1 MVGGVLRQKMADCA
15 DAAGVGVVGLAR
27 AVGGNLG
34 HKLVVKIQRVVV
46 QSNAA
51 QRAGHLHRAAGG
63 NFPVGA
69 LQRQGGRAAAQ
80 TGHNA
85 AGIDLG
91 NRVIGHRPA
100 PLGQGGAAGADLTP
114 VGILVEDGGL
124 GGLGLFDLHGVGQGH
139 GGHRRTA
146 GRQAQQQGGQ
156 NKKQRFHAKA
166 PFWQYHTTMRR
177 RRQLLHFW
185 ANACTINYI
194 LLQKG
199 GPGMERTA
207 GGITYTLTRRR
218 VRNINLRVRADGS
231 VAASASPRVP
241 AAYVDAFV
249 TARAD
254 WVRTAQARAA
264 ARREREAAEA
274 PALPPKAEALA
285 YMQALCRAYY
295 PQFAATCPGGAMPKI
310 AVRDMNTRWGSC
322 SLRTGTLAFARRL
335 CAMPLPAQEYVVVH
349 EFCHFAHPDHS
360 PAFWAAVA
368 EVLPD
373 YKQRERMLKLR

>member
-1 MVGGVLRQKMADCA
+1 
-15 DAAGVGVVGLAR
+15 
-27 AVGGNLG
+27 
-34 HKLVVKIQRVVV
+34 
-46 QSNAA
+46 
-51 QRAGHLHRAAGG
+51 
-63 NFPVGA
+63 
-69 LQRQGGRAAAQ
+69 
-80 TGHNA
+80 
-85 AGIDLG
+85 
-91 NRVIGHRPA
+91 
-100 PLGQGGAAGADLTP
+100 
-114 VGILVEDGGL
+114 
-124 GGLGLFDLHGVGQGH
+124 
-139 GGHRRTA
+139 
-146 GRQAQQQGGQ
+146 
-156 NKKQRFHAKA
+156 
-166 PFWQYHTTMRR
+166 
-177 RRQLLHFW
+177 
-185 ANACTINYI
+185 
-194 LLQKG
+194 
-199 GPGMERTA
+199 MERTA
-207 GGITYTLTRRR
+207 GGITYTLTR
-218 VRNINLRVRADGS
+218 VRNINLRVRADGI

-295 PQFAATCPGGAMPKI
+295 PQFSATCPGGAMPKI

-335 CAMPLPAQEYVVVH
+335 CTMPLPAQEYVVVH

>member
-1 MVGGVLRQKMADCA
+1 
-15 DAAGVGVVGLAR
+15 
-27 AVGGNLG
+27 
-34 HKLVVKIQRVVV
+34 
-46 QSNAA
+46 
-51 QRAGHLHRAAGG
+51 
-63 NFPVGA
+63 
-69 LQRQGGRAAAQ
+69 
-80 TGHNA
+80 
-85 AGIDLG
+85 
-91 NRVIGHRPA
+91 
-100 PLGQGGAAGADLTP
+100 
-114 VGILVEDGGL
+114 
-124 GGLGLFDLHGVGQGH
+124 
-139 GGHRRTA
+139 
-146 GRQAQQQGGQ
+146 
-156 NKKQRFHAKA
+156 
-166 PFWQYHTTMRR
+166 
-177 RRQLLHFW
+177 
-185 ANACTINYI
+185 
-194 LLQKG
+194 
-199 GPGMERTA
+199 MERTA

-310 AVRDMNTRWGSC
+310 AVCDMNTRWGSC

>member
-1 MVGGVLRQKMADCA
+1 
-15 DAAGVGVVGLAR
+15 
-27 AVGGNLG
+27 
-34 HKLVVKIQRVVV
+34 
-46 QSNAA
+46 
-51 QRAGHLHRAAGG
+51 
-63 NFPVGA
+63 
-69 LQRQGGRAAAQ
+69 
-80 TGHNA
+80 
-85 AGIDLG
+85 
-91 NRVIGHRPA
+91 
-100 PLGQGGAAGADLTP
+100 
-114 VGILVEDGGL
+114 
-124 GGLGLFDLHGVGQGH
+124 
-139 GGHRRTA
+139 
-146 GRQAQQQGGQ
+146 
-156 NKKQRFHAKA
+156 
-166 PFWQYHTTMRR
+166 
-177 RRQLLHFW
+177 
-185 ANACTINYI
+185 
-194 LLQKG
+194 
-199 GPGMERTA
+199 
-207 GGITYTLTRRR
+207 
-218 VRNINLRVRADGS
+218 

-335 CAMPLPAQEYVVVH
+335 CTMPLPAQEYVVVH